1 MARRN
6 PRTALPWADTHCVKR
21 SSSSGSQS
29 DAAMSMM
36 VNAALQNL
44 LHAGARFVRQFF
56 PSLEGRAVP
65 FRGYAQSLV
74 RFSLMHDNTLP
85 YPPDTRRGSV
95 SRERCSPMPVG
106 RLARRGDRIYGAA
119 AGLWPQRRVRA
130 AAGGRHGFAGWG
142 ERFNG
147 TITFLPADGKSPAAI
162 LSLTNGEYQ
171 FNRHNGPSA
180 GPHRVI
186 VNKVLAKGPML
197 QSRGSRAA
205 SGRAAA
211 GGPAKTQWTQSAN
224 VTAEGPY
231 RFDFHLD

>member
-1 MARRN
+1 MII
-6 PRTALPWADTHCVKR
+6 HCLIR
-21 SSSSGSQS
+21 PTLDEGPFP
-29 DAAMSMM
+29 
-36 VNAALQNL
+36 VNAAARCPWVAL
-44 LHAGARFVRQFF
+44 LGVATAFMVLPLGC
-56 PSLEGRAVP
+56 GRSGG
-65 FRGYAQSLV
+65 F
-74 RFSLMHDNTLP
+74 
-85 YPPDTRRGSV
+85 
-95 SRERCSPMPVG
+95 ERLPVG
-106 RLARRGDRIYGAA
+106 GTVT
-119 AGLWPQRRVRA
+119 Q
-130 AAGGRHGFAGWG
+130 GGG